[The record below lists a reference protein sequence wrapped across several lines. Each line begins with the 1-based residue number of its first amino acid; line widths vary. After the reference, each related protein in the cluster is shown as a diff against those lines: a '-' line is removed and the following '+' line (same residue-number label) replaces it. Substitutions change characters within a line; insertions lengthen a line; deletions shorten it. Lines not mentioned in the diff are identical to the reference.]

1 MLKSI
6 LGHKSIAM
14 TQRNAHL
21 APEYKRSMLARMEKI
36 WTKSSVQPVVKP
48 GAEYSRRLAR
58 GHGRVTKA
66 AAVSA

>member
-1 MLKSI
+1 MMAGGDLYVLKSI

-36 WTKSSVQPVVKP
+36 WTSP
-48 GAEYSRRLAR
+48 RL
-58 GHGRVTKA
+58 
-66 AAVSA
+66 SPL